1 MKRKSKAR
9 SLMKKKVVAIVQA
22 RMGSVRFPGKVMQS
36 LAGKTLIEVLIS
48 RLKKAKRIDQIVVAT
63 TTENSDDPLA
73 TLLESKKI
81 SVVRGDRDDV
91 LGRYVKAAKK
101 TKAGVVVRITGDCP
115 LIDPDL
121 VQQAI
126 SIFQANE
133 VDYLANCHIR
143 SYPDGMDIQVFTVR
157 CLQESSK
164 QTHDKLDREHV
175 TLHIRSNPL
184 KFRQLHLI
192 APPSLYWPE
201 LGLTLDEKQD
211 YELIKIIFEH
221 FRGCINFSC
230 FQILDF
236 LKNFPHLLEL
246 NKSVTIKGNS

>member
-1 MKRKSKAR
+1 MQNI
-9 SLMKKKVVAIVQA
+9 VAIVEA
-22 RMGSVRFPGKVMQS
+22 RMSSSRLPGKVLLHALEHPMLYLLVQ
-36 LAGKTLIEVLIS
+36 
-48 RLKKAKRIDQIVVAT
+48 RLKLVKSINEIVIAT
-63 TTENSDDPLA
+63 TTSPADQPLVDFC
-73 TLLESKKI
+73 LKHDI
-81 SVVRGDRDDV
+81 RFYRGSEEDV
-91 LGRYVKAAKK
+91 LDRVLSAAI
-101 TKAGVVVRITGDCP
+101 ANNADIIVEITGDCP

-175 TLHIRSNPL
+175 TLHIRNNPL

-246 NKSVTIKGNS
+246 NKSVTRKGNS